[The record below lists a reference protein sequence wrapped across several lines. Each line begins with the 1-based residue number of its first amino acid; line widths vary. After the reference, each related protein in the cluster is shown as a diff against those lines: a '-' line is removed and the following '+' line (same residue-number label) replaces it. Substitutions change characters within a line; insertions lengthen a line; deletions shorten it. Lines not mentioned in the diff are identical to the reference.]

1 MRKFIPVTCA
11 AAALIAAA
19 GPVAAAEHIVDQ
31 KDGAFSV
38 STLQVKS
45 GDEVVFKNS
54 DKVFHNAFSLSK
66 ILPFDLG
73 AFGTGQSRKVKVDQ
87 PGKILVEC
95 AIHPSMTMVIDVS
108 K

>member
-1 MRKFIPVTCA
+1 MRPFIASAIA
-11 AAALIAAA
+11 AAAIAAFA
-19 GPVAAAEHIVDQ
+19 GPTAAAEHIVDQ

-38 STLQVKS
+38 GTLPVKS
-45 GDEVVFKNS
+45 GDEVVFRNS
-54 DKVFHNAFSLSK
+54 DKVFHNVFSLSK

-73 AFGTGQSRKVKVDQ
+73 AFGNGQSRKVKVDQ

-95 AIHPSMTMVIDVS
+95 AIHPNMTMVLDVS

>member
-1 MRKFIPVTCA
+1 MRKFVLTILGTA
-11 AAALIAAA
+11 ACVALAGPAA
-19 GPVAAAEHIVDQ
+19 GAEHLVTQ

-45 GDEVVFKNS
+45 GDEVTFRNE
-54 DKVFHNAFSLSK
+54 DKVFHNVFSLSK

-73 AFGTGQSRKVKVDQ
+73 AYGTGQSRKVKLDQ

-95 AIHPSMTMVIDVS
+95 AIHPNMTMVIDVS